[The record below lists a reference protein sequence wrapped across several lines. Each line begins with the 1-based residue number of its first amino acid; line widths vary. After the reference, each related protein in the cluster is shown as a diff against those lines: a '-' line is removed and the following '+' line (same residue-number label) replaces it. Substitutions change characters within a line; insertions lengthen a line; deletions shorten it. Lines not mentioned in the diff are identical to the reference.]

1 MQFITFN
8 VILKRIIAIKA
19 MMKDKSVRIWKKLLV
34 VFGLLYL
41 FVPID
46 LIPGTIFPLGM
57 LDDLILWMGIL
68 YYLRETLD
76 NYWLG
81 EKTVDLSREYKD
93 KTIINDVEYEVDVEY
108 EAEEEAPKED

>member
-8 VILKRIIAIKA
+8 VIIKRIIAIKA
-19 MMKDKSVRIWKKLLV
+19 MMKDKSVSKWKKLLV
-34 VFGLLYL
+34 IFGLVYL

-46 LIPGTIFPLGM
+46 LIPGTVFPLGM
-57 LDDLILWMGIL
+57 LDDLILWIGIL
-68 YYLRETLD
+68 YFLRETLD

-93 KTIINDVEYEVDVEY
+93 KTVINDVEYEV
-108 EAEEEAPKED
+108 EEEYTKED

>member
-19 MMKDKSVRIWKKLLV
+19 MMKDKSVSKWKKLLV
-34 VFGLLYL
+34 IFGLVYL

-46 LIPGTIFPLGM
+46 LIPGTVFPLGM
-57 LDDLILWMGIL
+57 LDDLILWIGIL
-68 YYLRETLD
+68 YFLRETLD

-93 KTIINDVEYEVDVEY
+93 KTVINDVEYEV
-108 EAEEEAPKED
+108 EEEYTKED

>member
-19 MMKDKSVRIWKKLLV
+19 MMKDKSVSKWKKLLV
-34 VFGLLYL
+34 IFGLVYF

-46 LIPGTIFPLGM
+46 LIPGTVFPLGM
-57 LDDLILWMGIL
+57 LDDLILWIGIL
-68 YYLRETLD
+68 YFLRETLD

-93 KTIINDVEYEVDVEY
+93 KTVINDVEYEV
-108 EAEEEAPKED
+108 EEEYTKED